1 MTHLQLN
8 IHGQQ
13 YVKNYVFS
21 FNFGGAWGNCEVTM
35 TSVIGH
41 LTGLE
46 FAREYKGWTSCPP
59 SLLFE
64 VPVYESV
71 DTVSLLMPLDLIEA
85 IC

>member
-1 MTHLQLN
+1 MN

-46 FAREYKGWTSCPP
+46 FGKEYKGWTSCPP

-64 VPVYESV
+64 VPVFENV
-71 DTVSLLMPLDLIEA
+71 DVVRASFGLLFRRLYD
-85 IC
+85 

>member
-1 MTHLQLN
+1 MHDLTKLQMN

-46 FAREYKGWTSCPP
+46 FGKEYKGWTSCPP

-64 VPVYESV
+64 VPVFENV
-71 DTVSLLMPLDLIEA
+71 DTVGDYFKRIF
-85 IC
+85 